1 MADRHDHQEDRSR
14 RPGAVSREQF
24 LRQVGQGTVAV
35 GAPASWPG
43 RSLPR
48 FRTPPLPPAQALN
61 VTFYSN
67 VTPVAPWQGVL
78 DGFAKQEGVR
88 VNYVPV
94 PSVFGDWVQK
104 FTTALSTG
112 YTGYDIL
119 WIDDFMTATF
129 GTAGWLEPLESRLPK
144 GLPATATP
152 ALVQTSTY
160 NGHLYRMPGIADD
173 VLFFYRKDLFD
184 KAGLGAPRTWQD
196 LVKAGKALTKGGRY
210 GLGFAGKNGNT
221 ELFNEL
227 CYWMGQAGASPLHL
241 KTPGART
248 ALQFIYDMLHTHKI
262 LPPETVTN
270 DYTSLLAAFQDGR
283 IAIWPVWDS
292 LLGASLQG
300 NTKLPKG
307 ALAIGVP
314 PRGPVNSSTITGA
327 GGWAISKYSPNKDL
341 AAKFIEYVTTD
352 RQEAAIARCGYSPAR
367 TSTLSL
373 ASVAKLLP
381 QDPYL
386 ASYAKLNLP
395 RNRPLA
401 AQAQRISDAT
411 ESVIN
416 QYLNKQLTIDAA
428 IEQAQQQ
435 IDQIQQNS

>member
-1 MADRHDHQEDRSR
+1 MAHKYDDHEGGV
-14 RPGAVSREQF
+14 PVHGELSRERF
-24 LRQVGQGTVAV
+24 LRQAGQATVALGAAGVLSGAV
-35 GAPASWPG
+35 GPALAHAAPSAA
-43 RSLPR
+43 
-48 FRTPPLPPAQALN
+48 RTLN

-67 VTPVAPWQGVL
+67 VTPLRPWQEVL

-88 VNYVPV
+88 VNYIPV

-129 GTAGWLEPLESRLPK
+129 GTAGWLEPLEGRLPK

-184 KAGLGAPRTWQD
+184 KAGLGQPRTWQD
-196 LVKAGKALTKGGRY
+196 LIKAGKALTKGGRY
-210 GLGFAGKNGNT
+210 GMGFAGKNGNT

-300 NTKLPKG
+300 NTKIAKG

-352 RQEAAIARCGYSPAR
+352 RQEAVIAQCGYSPAR

-373 ASVAKLLP
+373 ASVTKLLP

-416 QYLNKQLTIDAA
+416 QYLNKQLTLDAA
-428 IEQAQQQ
+428 ITQAQQQ